1 MKGLIVTC
9 FRNGTEGARL
19 KEELITHTK
28 KLLRKYTMDTT
39 LEIDTAGLNT
49 IKKYVRLDDDRTQD
63 AVKMFDSVDVVV
75 IDGDPSLLPWHPL
88 SRYVRLF
95 LLQCYTM
102 GKCVFGGAFAA
113 QLMAHIITLGGEE
126 VKIFNA
132 GGEGSSLD
140 KLKVMDSSSAMTS
153 AELKEYFLDDSTGDL
168 YLYDPQSSLWSL
180 KANVGLKKFRCDPLL
195 SSTRGQGMV
204 TRSIVDR
211 RTGTF
216 YTSSS
221 SSSSTSGGGSSGPS
235 ILHPHAFIV
244 HPRTEHLRHWI
255 MQGIS
260 MPNAMATGSD
270 AGKGAFVVHGAQRK
284 WDINERG
291 CAELLSSPH
300 SSSSSSS
307 SSRSSKPN
315 SSPPKSD
322 RGRMSSSGKQV
333 QKNGRPFSA
342 SASARTSPGMGA
354 PRR

>member
-1 MKGLIVTC
+1 MS
-9 FRNGTEGARL
+9 
-19 KEELITHTK
+19 
-28 KLLRKYTMDTT
+28 
-39 LEIDTAGLNT
+39 TA
-49 IKKYVRLDDDRTQD
+49 
-63 AVKMFDSVDVVV
+63 S
-75 IDGDPSLLPWHPL
+75 HPP
-88 SRYVRLF
+88 F
-95 LLQCYTM
+95 PC
-102 GKCVFGGAFAA
+102 A
-113 QLMAHIITLGGEE
+113 
-126 VKIFNA
+126 
-132 GGEGSSLD
+132 GSSLD
-140 KLKVMDSSSAMTS
+140 KLKVMDSSSATTS

-322 RGRMSSSGKQV
+322 RGRMSSGGKQV
-333 QKNGRPFSA
+333 QKKWKAIFGLCLGSYQPWYGRSSPLFSA
-342 SASARTSPGMGA
+342 VNERSRCQHHIFVFSQAARDLTKGSAD
-354 PRR
+354 RRALY